1 MGNTLFLISIQTSI
15 PIYLQYDLVFVLP
28 ANVMYD
34 LFNNM
39 EEELK
44 KALSAHNKKHIN
56 CASRI
61 QSAVLVPLFDK
72 SGECSMLFTQRSNKV
87 AYHKGQISFPG
98 GAHSEA
104 DSGLL
109 DTALRES
116 WEEIGLKPE
125 DIIVVGELDDLPTV
139 TSSFIISPFVA
150 IIPYPY
156 TFVPNPN
163 EIADI
168 FDVPVSA
175 LMDKANFKE
184 EFTISEGEP
193 SSAYSYEYDGRVIW
207 GATARI
213 VKQFLDVV
221 QPACNA

>member
-1 MGNTLFLISIQTSI
+1 
-15 PIYLQYDLVFVLP
+15 
-28 ANVMYD
+28 MYD
-34 LFNNM
+34 LIYSM

-44 KALSAHNKKHIN
+44 RALSAHNKKHIT

-72 SGECSMLFTQRSNKV
+72 GGECHMLFTQRSNKV

-125 DIIVVGELDDLPTV
+125 DAIVVGELDDIPTA
-139 TSSFIISPFVA
+139 TSVFIISPFVA

-156 TFVPNPN
+156 IFTPNPN
-163 EIADI
+163 EIVDI
-168 FDVPVSA
+168 FDVPISA
-175 LMDKANFKE
+175 LMDKANFRQE
-184 EFTISEGEP
+184 YTISEDEP
-193 SSAYSYEYDGRVIW
+193 SSAYVYEYDGRVIW

-213 VKQFLDVV
+213 VKQFLDIIR
-221 QPACNA
+221 